1 MCQARECGRAESG
14 SEALRM
20 YIKIDAST
28 KYDLPVHV
36 PTLREIDRNDDN
48 IIAESIIMRETLLSY
63 YENKNI
69 TKE

>member
-1 MCQARECGRAESG
+1 MAEPSPEARL
-14 SEALRM
+14 LRM

-36 PTLREIDRNDDN
+36 PTRDQDDGDTIGEREHHYTR
-48 IIAESIIMRETLLSY
+48 EKETLLSY

-69 TKE
+69 LRERVT

>member
-1 MCQARECGRAESG
+1 
-14 SEALRM
+14 M

-69 TKE
+69 MKG

>member
-36 PTLREIDRNDDN
+36 PTLREIDQNDD
-48 IIAESIIMRETLLSY
+48 IIGESIIMRETLLSY

-69 TKE
+69 TKG

>member
-36 PTLREIDRNDDN
+36 PTLREIDRNND
-48 IIAESIIMRETLLSY
+48 IIGESIIEGNFVILL
-63 YENKNI
+63 
-69 TKE
+69 